1 MVGRLKIYI
10 DKAKIISLISHN
22 CQIGVVLKL
31 NDFFPKHPVFTV
43 PELDRFLSKAGT
55 VNKATRKALLA
66 YHRQQGRIHPVRR
79 GLYAVI
85 PSGASTDTFPV
96 DPYLLGSKLTRDAV
110 LGYHTAL
117 EFHGKAYSVFERF
130 YYLAGRPSLPVRFRS
145 YEFQSVLFPKRLQKK
160 KKELFSVELAE
171 RNGLDVRVTS
181 LERTMVDIL
190 DRPDLG
196 GSWEEIWRSLE
207 SIEFFD
213 LDIVVQYT
221 LLLENATTIAK
232 VGYFL
237 EDHRESLMVEE
248 SHLEPLRKLL
258 PKKPHYLDRTH
269 RKGGR
274 LVSGWNLIVP
284 AAVLER
290 SWAELT

>member
-1 MVGRLKIYI
+1 M
-10 DKAKIISLISHN
+10 
-22 CQIGVVLKL
+22 KL
-31 NDFFPKHPVFTV
+31 NAFFSTHPVFTV
-43 PELDRFLSKAGT
+43 PELDRFLAEAGT

-85 PSGASTDTFPV
+85 PPGASADTFPV
-96 DPYLLGSKLTRDAV
+96 DPYLLCSKLTHDAV

-117 EFHGKAYSVFERF
+117 EFQGKAYSVFDRF
-130 YYLAGRPSLPVRFRS
+130 YYLAGRPSLPVKYRS
-145 YEFQSVLFPKRLQKK
+145 YEFQSVMFPKRLQNKK
-160 KKELFSVELAE
+160 EELFSVELDE

-213 LDIVVQYT
+213 LNKVVQYA

-248 SHLEPLRKLL
+248 SDLKPLRKLL
-258 PKKPHYLDRTH
+258 PKKPHYLDRTN
-269 RKGGR
+269 RKKGR
-274 LVSGWNLIVP
+274 LVSDWNLIVP
-284 AAVLER
+284 TAITER
-290 SWAELT
+290 SWAEVT